1 MGAAAA
7 TTTTS
12 LILLLL
18 MFAVLAAGGRTK
30 ISRELESNNNGD
42 GLCKQIVETQGYSC
56 EEHRVTT
63 KDGYIL
69 SMQRIPTGRSGA
81 TTKER
86 PKPPVLLQ
94 HGILSD
100 ATIWLDMPC
109 DKALGFIL
117 ADNGFDVW
125 LANVRATAYSSRH
138 TSLSFNDSE
147 YWEWSWDELAAYD
160 FPATVEHVYNQTRQ
174 KLHYVGHSLGTLMAF
189 AAFSRHK
196 VFDMVRSAAL
206 LSPIAYMGQLPS
218 PVSRIGAELFL
229 GEAFYWLGI
238 RKIAPEEDRGPPSK
252 LLVDIC
258 KQINCSN
265 LVDLTSLSSGPNCC
279 MNSSRS
285 HLNRQQPT
293 STKNLIHLSQM
304 IRNGNI
310 AMYDYDTE
318 EDNHKHYGQA
328 TPPEYDMTMI
338 PTHIPLFLS
347 YGGNDYQSDVNDVH
361 TLIKTLSG
369 HDPDKLVVQYVES
382 YAHLDFVYG
391 ENAKQVV
398 YDPVMAFFGS
408 N

>member
-138 TSLSFNDSE
+138 TSLSFNDS
-147 YWEWSWDELAAYD
+147 
-160 FPATVEHVYNQTRQ
+160 
-174 KLHYVGHSLGTLMAF
+174 GTLMAF